1 MIGIYKITSPLDE
14 VYIGQSKH
22 IDLRIKNHKRK
33 ALNKGL
39 SESIAKFGW
48 LSHKIEVVCECSIE
62 ELNEKEA
69 YYINYYAENG
79 VVFNEAVGRPETGRN
94 TFPVR
99 AYKETIA
106 EIRKQAVI
114 INQQHELNLKPI
126 KQK

>member
-1 MIGIYKITSPLDE
+1 M
-14 VYIGQSKH
+14 H
-22 IDLRIKNHKRK
+22 NKNK
-33 ALNKGL
+33 
-39 SESIAKFGW
+39 
-48 LSHKIEVVCECSIE
+48 
-62 ELNEKEA
+62 
-69 YYINYYAENG
+69 
-79 VVFNEAVGRPETGRN
+79 VGRPESGKT